1 MSCERECSH
10 EWKQTKA
17 VYHDKAPFILGV
29 YECKNCGKEIE
40 KWELKDKEK
49 HKEILEAEYDYD
61 YYKETKNDDLI

>member
-1 MSCERECSH
+1 VSVNVVTNGN
-10 EWKQTKA
+10 KQ
-17 VYHDKAPFILGV
+17 APFILGV

-61 YYKETKNDDLI
+61 YYKETCFHAH